1 MKLVRLRL
9 RDYRGISEL
18 ELTPAP
24 LGVTVVVGPNEVG
37 KSSLPQALDLVF
49 RFKHDSKHSE
59 VLATKPVHADKGACI
74 EVELETGPYRFV
86 YEKQYHRSPHAKL
99 TVTKPAPENWT
110 GREAH
115 ERAESIL
122 KDTLDIALFKALS
135 VAQGEASKPLELGE
149 QSWMSRAFDRAA
161 GASVAGKAEKS
172 LFEHAQAECEP
183 YYTSTGKER
192 EPLTAKANAIAALE
206 AEQRRLEADLQALEN
221 DLAETARLEE
231 ALKHGESALA
241 TQSEALRKLEGEL
254 LELDRA
260 RSTLGERQAAERAAA
275 TDLERV
281 DGAATA
287 RAELAEQVRQ
297 ARERLEN
304 VEARRS
310 ELAPELEAAAEK
322 RAAATAKRDAL
333 EARAQAA
340 RARAKAAADDDSLV
354 RDENDLRLLRER
366 RKSLEALDEQL
377 AAWRAKLGGAP
388 LDGKRVEAL
397 RARATEVLVAETNA
411 AAAAARVVLR
421 AKQRL
426 ELTLDGEPRTLESG
440 ASLEALADKP
450 RKLEVRE
457 LFELELR
464 PGADATT
471 LEQALA
477 KRRAA
482 LRGALDELGVRD
494 VAEAERKLAEQ
505 DEARARIAA
514 SEARRKDLLVDLTPQ
529 SMLEKLARLEAAVA
543 ELRGRRSSDGE
554 LPESTLAAR
563 QRRSEAEA
571 LREDAQRQVDAV
583 QAELSDAEKRASKLD
598 SEHRAL
604 AARIEAERG
613 AFERTAAVLSA
624 SRANESDEALS
635 ARRAA
640 ARAALESA
648 RSRAADAAEELRRR
662 DPEALEARCANKRA
676 SVESLRQRLAE
687 QSQRNQHLKGG
698 LDARGQEGLAERL
711 DGVLRALALAR
722 DELARTRRRAEAAK
736 LLFET
741 LREERESERRNYVAP
756 LKERIEGLARIVY
769 GPSLEITLGEDLRIV
784 SRTIEG
790 VTVPFDSLSTG
801 AKEQL
806 GVIARLACAQ
816 IVAEDGGVPLIL
828 DDVLGHT
835 DPERLDRMCAV
846 LALAGK
852 HCQVV
857 LLTSSPERYEKIG
870 GAKFVDVS
878 PPGSVSTAVARTS

>member
-1 MKLVRLRL
+1 VKLLRVLL
-9 RDYRGISEL
+9 RDYRGIAEL

-59 VLATKPVHADKGACI
+59 VLATKPVHADKGAYI

-122 KDTLDIALFKALS
+122 KDTLDVALFKALS

-149 QSWMSRAFDRAA
+149 QAWISRAFDRAA
-161 GASVAGKAEKS
+161 GASVAGKTEKS
-172 LFEHAQAECEP
+172 LFDHAQAECEP

-192 EPLTAKANAIAALE
+192 EPLTAKASAIAALE
-206 AEQRRLEADLQALEN
+206 IEQRRLEADLQALEN
-221 DLAETARLEE
+221 DLAETARLDE
-231 ALKHGESALA
+231 ALKHGESAL
-241 TQSEALRKLEGEL
+241 TTESEALRKLEGEL
-254 LELDRA
+254 LELERA
-260 RSTLGERQAAERAAA
+260 RSALSERQAAQRAAA
-275 TDLERV
+275 TDFERV
-281 DGAATA
+281 EGAVTA
-287 RAELAEQVRQ
+287 RAELVEQLRQ

-310 ELAPELEAAAEK
+310 ELAPELEAAADK
-322 RAAATAKRDAL
+322 RAAATRKRDEL
-333 EARAQAA
+333 EARAQTA

-366 RKSLEALDEQL
+366 RKSLEGLDEQL
-377 AAWRAKLGGAP
+377 AAERAKLGGAT
-388 LDGKRVEAL
+388 LDDKRVEAL

-426 ELTLDGEPRTLESG
+426 ELTLDGEKRVLENG

-457 LFELELR
+457 LFALELR
-464 PGADATT
+464 PGADAAT
-471 LEQALA
+471 LDQALA

-482 LRGALDELGVRD
+482 LRSALDELGVRD

-505 DEARARIAA
+505 GQARAQIAA

-529 SMLEKLARLEAAVA
+529 SMLEKLARLEAAAA
-543 ELRGRRSSDGE
+543 ELRERRNSSDD

-583 QAELSDAEKRASKLD
+583 QAELRDAEKRANKLE

-613 AFERTAAVLSA
+613 SFERAAAVLSA
-624 SRANESDEALS
+624 ATANESDEALN

-640 ARAALESA
+640 ARAAL
-648 RSRAADAAEELRRR
+648 DAARWHAALAAEVLRRR
-662 DPEALEARCANKRA
+662 EPEALEARCSNKRA
-676 SVESLRQRLAE
+676 AVESLRKRLAE
-687 QSQRNQHLKGG
+687 QSDRNQHVKGG
-698 LDARGQEGLAERL
+698 LDARGQEGLAEKL
-711 DGVLRALALAR
+711 DGVLRALALGR
-722 DELARTRRRAEAAK
+722 DDLARTRRRAEAAK

-741 LREERESERRNYVAP
+741 LREERENERRTYVAP
-756 LKERIEGLARIVY
+756 LKERIESLARIVY
-769 GPSLEITLGEDLRIV
+769 GPSLRITLGDNLAIE
-784 SRTIEG
+784 SRTLGG

-806 GVIARLACAQ
+806 GVLARLACAQ
-816 IVAEDGGVPLIL
+816 IVTEDGGVPLIL

-835 DPERLDRMCAV
+835 DPERLERMCAV

-852 HCQVV
+852 RCQV
-857 LLTSSPERYEKIG
+857 LLFTSNPERYRGIG
-870 GAKFVDVS
+870 GAKFVELTRS
-878 PPGSVSTAVARTS
+878 